1 MATKPINRYTVQESN
16 NLKVYESYLSQQ
28 ITCAEDDTAVESLG
42 SSTTAGTSWISD
54 GDGPAKSITIVPY
67 TGDAANVIKI
77 RLKINGSY
85 GDYIQLLF
93 DDFPVT
99 INKLLIDQVEMQT
112 SSGSTDEIF
121 TIISYH

>member
-16 NLKVYESYLSQQ
+16 NLKVYEAYNSEQ
-28 ITCAEDDTAVESLG
+28 ITCADDDTAVE
-42 SSTTAGTSWISD
+42 GTNWATS
-54 GDGPAKSITIVPY
+54 GDGTAKSITIVPY

-85 GDYIQLLF
+85 CDYIQLLF

-99 INKLLIDQVEMQT
+99 INKILIDQVEMQT

>member
-28 ITCAEDDTAVESLG
+28 ITCADDDTAVESLG
-42 SSTTAGTSWISD
+42 SSGTAGTSWISD

-77 RLKINGSY
+77 RLKIGGSY

-93 DDFPVT
+93 DDFPLT

-121 TIISYH
+121 TVISYH

>member
-16 NLKVYESYLSQQ
+16 NLKVHENYSSEQ
-28 ITCAEDDTAVESLG
+28 ITCIDDDTAVE
-42 SSTTAGTSWISD
+42 GTNWATG

-112 SSGSTDEIF
+112 SDGSTDEIF

>member
-1 MATKPINRYTVQESN
+1 MATNPLHKFTVAESN
-16 NLKVYESYLSQQ
+16 NLKVHENYSSEQ
-28 ITCAEDDTAVESLG
+28 ITCAEDDTAVE
-42 SSTTAGTSWISD
+42 GTNWRTG

-77 RLKINGSY
+77 RLKIHGSF

-93 DDFPVT
+93 DDFPIT

-121 TIISYH
+121 TVISYH

>member
-42 SSTTAGTSWISD
+42 SSGTAGTSWISD

-77 RLKINGSY
+77 RLKIGGSY

-93 DDFPVT
+93 DDFPLT

-121 TIISYH
+121 TIISFH